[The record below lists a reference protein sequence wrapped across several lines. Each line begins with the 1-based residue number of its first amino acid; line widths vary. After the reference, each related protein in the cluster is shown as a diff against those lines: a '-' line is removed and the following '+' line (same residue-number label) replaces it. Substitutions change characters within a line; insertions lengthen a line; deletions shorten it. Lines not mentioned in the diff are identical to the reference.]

1 MHRRASK
8 GKGKRLASP
17 SPSLSPA
24 DDDDDATLANSHQI
38 KCSRLTSPV
47 RVKQIALAKVES
59 KSKSSSSLKG
69 LAGFSA
75 LVNNVNLLAAQT
87 ETIHGLQSGSSS
99 TRLRGSTSRSK
110 AGKMV

>member
-17 SPSLSPA
+17 SPSLSSV
-24 DDDDDATLANSHQI
+24 DDDEDAMLANSHQI
-38 KCSRLTSPV
+38 KRSRLTSPV
-47 RVKQIALAKVES
+47 RVKQIALAKVAD

-75 LVNNVNLLAAQT
+75 LVNNANLLAART
-87 ETIHGLQSGSSS
+87 ETNRGLQSGSSS
-99 TRLRGSTSRSK
+99 IRSRGGASRSK
-110 AGKMV
+110 AGKTV